1 MRCLERNKTS
11 FEYLPYN
18 GEESDLNE
26 YGEHTGEFHPDYGD
40 PIPYRGNISTP
51 SGRSNQTFYGEDIR
65 YTHTLV
71 MELPKEEISVHGL
84 IRWKGH
90 LYEVTA
96 MRPSINSVSIALKQM
111 PDDTLC
117 DCGRF
122 HEWAE

>member
-84 IRWKGH
+84 IRWTGD
-90 LYEVTA
+90 LYDIQAV
-96 MRPSINSVSIALKQM
+96 RPSINSLTVALRRQTGDYGE
-111 PDDTLC
+111 PYEADGD
-117 DCGRF
+117 G
-122 HEWAE
+122 E